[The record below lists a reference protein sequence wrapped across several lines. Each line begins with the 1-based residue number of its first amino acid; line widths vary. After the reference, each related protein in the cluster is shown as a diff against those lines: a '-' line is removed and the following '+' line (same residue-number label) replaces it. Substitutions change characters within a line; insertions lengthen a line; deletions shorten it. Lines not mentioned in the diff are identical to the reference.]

1 MKVMCRKCK
10 AVMDES
16 DLESVD
22 VREDYGDVCCAKCPN
37 CHTVEYDGDTLFIPV
52 FDADTIERGFERG
65 TARIT
70 DHEHEVV
77 CEIGKHWFYFATDG
91 DSLAMSAKEYMA
103 NHTLGEIA
111 QKVADT
117 LNDMGKD
124 DPFTY
129 GDELVYYANL
139 LD

>member
-1 MKVMCRKCK
+1 MKVICRKCK

-37 CHTVEYDGDTLFIPV
+37 CHTVEYDGDTVFIPV
-52 FDADTIERGFERG
+52 FDAGAIERGFEQG
-65 TARIT
+65 IARII
-70 DHEHEVV
+70 DHEGEVV
-77 CEIGKHWFYFATDG
+77 CEIGQHWFHFEINA
-91 DSLAMSAKEYMA
+91 DSLTMSAKEYMA
-103 NHTLGEIA
+103 NHTLGEIT

-117 LNDMGKD
+117 LNDMGED

-129 GDELVYYANL
+129 GDELRYYASL